1 MGRSSL
7 NDVLSLADPATQ
19 WNFDLL
25 LPTIPGSS
33 DTRDLTFKC
42 MTTDMPG
49 TSIEP
54 VEVPLHGVT
63 IQRAGRRVFTHTLN
77 ATFMETVDYATREKF
92 RRWFES
98 MRSWKNNTGTASAAY
113 RVSAQ
118 VVVYNDLPQVVR
130 TCNITG
136 LWPESMAD
144 VPLDGGSSALVTLQI
159 GFRYDFWDDA

>member
-25 LPTIPGSS
+25 LPSIPGSS

-49 TSIEP
+49 TA
-54 VEVPLHGVT
+54 VEAVEIPLHGVT
-63 IQRAGRRVFTHTLN
+63 IQRAGRRIYTHQLN
-77 ATFMETVDYATREKF
+77 ATFMETVDYSTREKF
-92 RRWFES
+92 RRWFET
-98 MRSWKNNTGTASAAY
+98 MRSWTTNTGTSSAGY

-118 VVVYNDLPQVVR
+118 VVVYNDLPAVVR
-130 TCNITG
+130 TCNIVG
-136 LWPESMAD
+136 LWPETMAD

-159 GFRYDFWDDA
+159 GFRYDLWEDR

>member
-1 MGRSSL
+1 MRSSL
-7 NDVLSLADPATQ
+7 QDVLSLSDPATQ

-25 LPTIPGSS
+25 LPAIPGSA

-42 MTTDMPG
+42 MTTDLPG
-49 TSIEP
+49 TAIEP

-63 IQRAGRRVFTHTLN
+63 LQRAGRRIYTHTIN

-92 RRWFES
+92 RRWMES
-98 MRSWKNNTGTASAAY
+98 MRSWITNTGTPSAAY

-118 VVVYNDLPQVVR
+118 IVVYNDLPEVVR

-136 LWPESMAD
+136 LWPETMAE
-144 VPLDGGSSALVTLQI
+144 VPLDGASSALVTLQI
-159 GFRYDFWDDA
+159 GFRYDFWEDS